1 MFWPYKA
8 LDSVRQA
15 ILASRNIGLF
25 RMSTLQIIVL
35 ALIQGITEYLPVSST
50 GHLILVPAFTGWP
63 DQGFVT
69 DMITNLGT
77 LAATTIYFWR
87 DVVQMLRGVIDVAQ
101 RKRTAAAQL
110 MLNVVVGTIP
120 IIIVGVV
127 IKKLGVVDHL
137 RSPFI
142 IAINSLIFGL
152 LLYVADTYGKLQN
165 TVRELN
171 WKNSL
176 IIGLF
181 QCLALNPGTSRSGIT
196 MTGGRFLGFTRPE
209 AARFSFLLAI
219 PANLASSVLVVG
231 SAVKAGEH
239 INMDQI
245 ICGVLTFFV
254 GLGTIHF
261 LMNMIRTKSFL
272 PFVIYRI
279 ILGSAILGL
288 IYSGMTFATVH

>member
-101 RKRTAAAQL
+101 RKQTAAAQL
-110 MLNVVVGTIP
+110 MLNVLVGTIP

-127 IKKLGVVDHL
+127 IKKLGIVEHL

-142 IAINSLIFGL
+142 IAINSIIFGL
-152 LLYVADTYGKLQN
+152 LLYVADTHGKLQN

-196 MTGGRFLGFTRPE
+196 MTGGRFLGFIRPE

-239 INMDQI
+239 IHMDQI

-254 GLGTIHF
+254 GLATIHF
-261 LMNMIRTKSFL
+261 LMNMIRTRSFL

-288 IYSGMTFATVH
+288 IYSGMTFATAH

>member
-1 MFWPYKA
+1 
-8 LDSVRQA
+8 
-15 ILASRNIGLF
+15 
-25 RMSTLQIIVL
+25 MSLVQIVVL

-87 DVVQMLRGVIDVAQ
+87 DVLSMIEGFFDVIRR
-101 RKRTAAAQL
+101 RKSQPAQL
-110 MLNVVVGTIP
+110 FLNVLIGTIP
-120 IIIVGVV
+120 ILIVGIA
-127 IKKLGVVDHL
+127 IKKLGLVEHL
-137 RSPFI
+137 RSPMI
-142 IAINSLIFGL
+142 VAINSIVFGI
-152 LLYVADTYGKLQN
+152 LLYAADMFGRMRN
-165 TVRELN
+165 TIRELN
-171 WKNSL
+171 WKSAL

-196 MTGGRFLGFTRPE
+196 ITGGRFLGFFRPE
-209 AARFSFLLAI
+209 AARISFLLAI
-219 PANLASSVLVVG
+219 PANLASSVLVLG
-231 SAVKAGEH
+231 SAVKAGETIH
-239 INMDQI
+239 MDQI
-245 ICGVLTFFV
+245 LCGVLTFFI

-272 PFVIYRI
+272 PFVVYRV

-288 IYSGMTFATVH
+288 LYAGVELAAVN